1 MGQAGSKAVKPM
13 RLPRTVDKI
22 VGQTPGKLA
31 TREQML
37 HEDAETATDNATA
50 THTATAT
57 HPVTATHPATAQ
69 NKNQTSDAQLH
80 DNLKYFLNPRELQ
93 PPVPLKSPSD
103 NPNIQALRNRHFTS
117 TNRAS
122 GGEVAQMLRELRA
135 IRPQSQ
141 GIGHMST
148 KYALDRQTVLAL
160 DKFLDPVQK

>member
-13 RLPRTVDKI
+13 RLPRTVDKL
-22 VGQTPGKLA
+22 VGQPPGKLA

-37 HEDAETATDNATA
+37 HEDTETADTETA
-50 THTATAT
+50 GT
-57 HPVTATHPATAQ
+57 Q
-69 NKNQTSDAQLH
+69 NSDTQLH

-93 PPVPLKSPSD
+93 PPVPPQSPND
-103 NPNIQALRNRHFTS
+103 NPNVQALRNRHSTT

-135 IRPQSQ
+135 IRPQTQ
-141 GIGHMST
+141 GIGRMTT
-148 KYALDRQTVLAL
+148 KYALDRQTVLLL

>member
-13 RLPRTVDKI
+13 RLPRTVDKL

-37 HEDAETATDNATA
+37 HEDTEPADAETADAKTA
-50 THTATAT
+50 GT
-57 HPVTATHPATAQ
+57 Q
-69 NKNQTSDAQLH
+69 NSDTQLH

-93 PPVPLKSPSD
+93 PPVPPQSPND
-103 NPNIQALRNRHFTS
+103 NPNVQALRNRHSTT

-135 IRPQSQ
+135 IRPQTQ
-141 GIGHMST
+141 GIGRMTT
-148 KYALDRQTVLAL
+148 KYALDRQTVLLL